1 MAMLAIGGG
10 NRQGRL
16 MTAAPSVTAILG
28 DASWLA
34 HRYDPGH
41 DAFHFRRVDRAV
53 RTEVPFLTDL
63 HLGEENSPVILR
75 RVDCRTA
82 ADGNQAPI
90 HFLFHS
96 AYCASTM
103 LAHALDQ
110 PGVATSLSEPVLLND
125 MVGWRRRGASPRDH
139 ARVMDDALVMLGRS
153 FTPDEATIVKP
164 SNIFNPLAHGALMLR
179 PDARAIL
186 LHAPLRDFLLS
197 VARKGMW
204 CRLWCRE
211 LLEGY
216 LADGF
221 VQLGFEAR
229 DYFRQSDLQIAAV
242 GWLAQQ
248 HAFAALLDWAPERVA
263 SLDSEI
269 LTHEPVA
276 TVAAAMDHLGLAG
289 DRAAIAGHPA
299 LRRNSKSGAAFA
311 PGERQRDLAMAEA
324 SYGDEIAQV
333 FGWAEAVAAQA
344 GIPMTLPGPLAIR

>member
-1 MAMLAIGGG
+1 MLAIGGG

-16 MTAAPSVTAILG
+16 MTSAPSVTAILD
-28 DASWLA
+28 DAEWLA

-41 DAFHFRRVDRAV
+41 DAFHFRRVNRTARANI
-53 RTEVPFLTDL
+53 PFLTDM
-63 HLGEENSPVILR
+63 HLGEGDTPVVLR
-75 RVDCRTA
+75 RADCHTA
-82 ADGNQAPI
+82 MAGQRPPF

-103 LAHALDQ
+103 LAQAFDQ

-139 ARVMDDALVMLGRS
+139 AAVMDDALALLGRG
-153 FTPDEATIVKP
+153 FTADEAVIVKP
-164 SNIFNPLAHGALMLR
+164 SNIFNPLARGALTLR
-179 PDARAIL
+179 PQARAIL

-197 VARKGMW
+197 VARKGLW

-229 DYFRQSDLQIAAV
+229 DYFRQSDLQVAAV

-248 HAFAALLDWAPERVA
+248 QAFAALLAWAPGRIA
-263 SLDSEI
+263 SLDSEA
-269 LTHEPVA
+269 LTKDPVA
-276 TVAAAMDHLGLAG
+276 AVAATMDHLGIAG
-289 DRAAIAGHPA
+289 DRTAIADHPA
-299 LRRNSKSGAAFA
+299 LGRNSKSGAPFTA
-311 PGERQRDLAMAEA
+311 GERQRDLAAAEA
-324 SYGDEIAQV
+324 AYGEEIAQV
-333 FGWAEAVAAQA
+333 VGWAEAVADQA
-344 GIPMTLPGPLAIR
+344 GIPLALPAPLLTR